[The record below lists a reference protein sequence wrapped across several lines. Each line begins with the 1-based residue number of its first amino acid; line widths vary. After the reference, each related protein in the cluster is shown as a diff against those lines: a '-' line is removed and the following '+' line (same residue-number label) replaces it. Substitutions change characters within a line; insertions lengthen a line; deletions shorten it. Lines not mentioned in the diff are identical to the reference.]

1 MRIESNTF
9 DTRKSSV
16 MYQTQSLR
24 HLIFHQ
30 KFMAKIGALVN
41 VPNYPNSSQV
51 NNMAEIIQIK
61 NV

>member
-1 MRIESNTF
+1 
-9 DTRKSSV
+9 
-16 MYQTQSLR
+16 
-24 HLIFHQ
+24 
-30 KFMAKIGALVN
+30 MAKIAALVN